1 MVRIAVA
8 GLGAQGRLY
17 TQLITERVTSL
28 ELTAVCS
35 TNARSTRTEAHREYA
50 TTLGVPL
57 FTDFDELVNSGLVDA
72 VVITTPHW
80 SHPDLAA
87 KALQAGVH
95 VLLEKPAGVTS
106 ASVVALRE
114 VADAHPELSVAMM
127 FNQRANPLYRD
138 LHALISSGELGRLR
152 HTNWMITHW
161 WRPDAYYT
169 SSPWRASWAGEGG
182 GVLVNQAPHQF
193 DLWQWL
199 CGDVQR
205 CFARAR
211 FGFRRDIEV
220 EDEVSALVE
229 FADGATGTLTTGTN
243 DLVGTDRLEM
253 LFDRGKI
260 LVTDSADVTVWRY
273 TDDEREIA
281 RSISPADAALV
292 PSGAFDRSVFHT
304 VTTQHYDSPWGVQ
317 HALTLQNFGEH
328 IADGAPLLAGLDEG
342 LAQVRLANAMHLSA
356 WTGTDVDL
364 TTFDDRAYAVALNE
378 RVVASGGDPIL

>member
-8 GLGAQGRLY
+8 GLGSQGRLY
-17 TQLITERVTSL
+17 AQLISERVSSL

-35 TNARSTRTEAHREYA
+35 TNPHSTQVESHREYA
-50 TTLGVPL
+50 TTLDVPL
-57 FTDFDELVNSGLVDA
+57 FTSFDELVHSGTVDA

-80 SHPDLAA
+80 SHPDLATRA
-87 KALQAGVH
+87 IRAGVH

-114 VADAHPELSVAMM
+114 VALAHPQVSVAMM

-138 LHALISSGELGRLR
+138 LHGLISSGALGKLR

-161 WRPDAYYT
+161 WRPDAYYA
-169 SSPWRASWAGEGG
+169 SSPWRASWVGEGG

-199 CGDVQR
+199 CGDAQR

-229 FADGATGTLTTGTN
+229 FADDATGTLTTGTN

-273 TDDEREIA
+273 SDDERQIA
-281 RSISPADAALV
+281 RSISRAEAALV

-304 VTTQHYDSPWGVQ
+304 ATTTHYDSPWGVQ
-317 HALTLQNFGEH
+317 HALTLENFGSH
-328 IADGAPLLAGLDEG
+328 LTDGTPLLSGLDEG

-356 WTGTDVDL
+356 WTGADVDL
-364 TTFDDRAYAVALNE
+364 TTFDDQAYVRALDE
-378 RVVASGGDPIL
+378 RVVASGGAPIN